1 MNKEK
6 ALTLKEAAEK
16 LGVSYHTIFSR
27 RHKLGFRLPGS
38 RIWRIW
44 PSQLAEYTR
53 PRNNVFRLSLRADD
67 RSNSSWQ
74 SENTRSR
81 ASGISTSL
89 RQAEKELDAL
99 LELETKE
106 KRKSCT
112 TN

>member
-1 MNKEK
+1 MNDEK
-6 ALTLKEAAEK
+6 ALTLKEAADK
-16 LGVSYHTIFSR
+16 LGVSYYTVFSR

-44 PSQLAEYTR
+44 PSRLAEYTR

-74 SENTRSR
+74 SERTRNR

-106 KRKSCT
+106 RRKSCT